1 MHRAANFAAYGPG
14 PRHGACHP
22 RGGFDIA
29 EIWRAMSGGRGPGDE
44 SGRHGGGHGRHGG
57 HGRGGWGRGGP
68 FGPGF
73 GGPGGGAFFPFGP
86 GGPRGGGRRGGRAR
100 RGDVRTAALLL
111 LAEEPRN
118 GYQIMQALEERSGGA
133 WRPSPGSVYPALQQL
148 EDEGLISTSE
158 QDGRKRYE
166 LTEAGRTA
174 VAERGEDAPA
184 PWDELAGDVSQE
196 TWELLKTAREAGGAL
211 FQVLQTGSEAQRR
224 EAQRIVA
231 NTRRDLY
238 RLLADGDPV
247 EPAGTAD
254 ADARAD
260 EDGPENGEDSKA

>member
-29 EIWRAMSGGRGPGDE
+29 EIWRAMAGGRGPDEE
-44 SGRHGGGHGRHGG
+44 SGRGGGRGGHGRHGG
-57 HGRGGWGRGGP
+57 HGRGPWGRGGP

-73 GGPGGGAFFPFGP
+73 GPGGGGAFFPFGP

-148 EDEGLISTSE
+148 EDEGLITTSE
-158 QDGRKRYE
+158 QGGRKLYE
-166 LTEAGRTA
+166 LTDAGRAA

-184 PWDELAGDVSQE
+184 PWDELAGDVSDE
-196 TWELLKTAREAGGAL
+196 TWELLKTAREAGSAL

-247 EPAGTAD
+247 ESND
-254 ADARAD
+254 A
-260 EDGPENGEDSKA
+260 EDTRDNGEDSAA

>member
-22 RGGFDIA
+22 RGGFDIG
-29 EIWRAMSGGRGPGDE
+29 EIWRAMAGGRGPGDE
-44 SGRHGGGHGRHGG
+44 SGRHGGHGGHGHGRHGG
-57 HGRGGWGRGGP
+57 HGRGAWGRGGP
-68 FGPGF
+68 FGPG
-73 GGPGGGAFFPFGP
+73 PGGAFFPFGP

-148 EDEGLISTSE
+148 EDEGLITTSE
-158 QDGRKRYE
+158 QDGRKLYE
-166 LTEAGRTA
+166 LTDAGRTV
-174 VAERGEDAPA
+174 VAERGESAPA

-196 TWELLKTAREAGGAL
+196 TWELLKAAREAGSAL

-231 NTRRDLY
+231 GTRRDLY

-247 EPAGTAD
+247 E
-254 ADARAD
+254 RAD
-260 EDGPENGEDSKA
+260 SRGDDTPEDGEDSVA